1 MVWLYR
7 SRCVL
12 VLAQQ
17 FTLVAL
23 GLAILGISGLGID
36 FIRSRVDPT
45 LSSSPWL
52 MEIGPPSDWS
62 DLTVLIAIA
71 TVVLSLAFLH
81 ACLKYFAAISAAR
94 LAQTIVVDLRSQV
107 YDKLQRLSFR
117 YYNNNSSSSV
127 INRVAGDVQ
136 AVRMFVDGVTIEIIT
151 VFVSLLIYTAYMLSI
166 HVPLTLACLATTP
179 LLWCL
184 AIRFSRI
191 IKPKYLKTRKLIDE
205 MVRNLV
211 ENVQGV
217 AVVKGFGQ
225 EDEQIGRFRESSE
238 RIRQKRHEIFQKI
251 CIFQPSI
258 GMLTQVNRAVLL
270 GYGGYLTV
278 TEHLPLGVG
287 LVAFAGL
294 LQHFSAQVGQVT
306 NITNRIQTSL
316 AGAERVFEVLDTPI
330 EIYSPTRPRRLKRAI
345 GSIRFEQLS
354 FSYEPGLPPVL
365 SDIDLTIE
373 PGESV
378 AIVGPTGA
386 GKTTLLSLIPRLY
399 DATAGSLTIDGTDV
413 RDFELQDLRRNVGF
427 VFQESFLFSH
437 TAAANIAFGNPLADA
452 DQIAHA
458 ARLAAADRFIS
469 HLPKGYDTLIGE
481 HGSNLSGGE
490 RQRLAMARALLLDP
504 SILIFDDPTAA
515 VDPET
520 EREILATISEAARS
534 RTTLVVAHRLSTIR
548 RVDRV
553 VVLSKGR
560 IVQTGS
566 PERLLHQDGLFQN
579 LFALQLADE
588 NRHNGQIHVGA

>member
-17 FTLVAL
+17 FALVAL

-71 TVVLSLAFLH
+71 TVILSLAFLH

-117 YYNNNSSSSV
+117 YYNNNNSSSV

-166 HVPLTLACLATTP
+166 HVLLTLACLATTP

-225 EDEQIGRFRESSE
+225 EDEQIDRFRESSE
-238 RIRQKRHEIFQKI
+238 RIRQQRHEIFQKI

-330 EIYSPTRPRRLKRAI
+330 EIHSPTRPRRLKRAI
-345 GSIRFEQLS
+345 GSIRFKQVS
-354 FSYEPGLPPVL
+354 FSYEPELPLVL

-413 RDFELQDLRRNVGF
+413 RDLELQDLRRNVGV

-452 DQIAHA
+452 DRIAHA

-504 SILIFDDPTAA
+504 PILIFDDPTAA

-534 RTTLVVAHRLSTIR
+534 RTTVVVAHRLSTIR
-548 RVDRV
+548 RMDRV

-579 LFALQLADE
+579 LFASQLADE